1 MVRTGNRCA
10 GGADRTKDG
19 PHHHAPPLGGMGGG
33 GGPRRGAALLCR
45 RPGPPSNV
53 GGLGPE
59 MPFISR
65 HTARPGHGQQGGRVA
80 GRSAVGRRCRPP
92 VPPVLVAVF
101 ATFPPAMTGAANAH
115 NAGYTQFFDRFRLGR
130 LTAQIAYNPPSVMR
144 AGQEPAAIAAH
155 QEQRAYMPF
164 TGAALVRVPCLISGL
179 TAAVCEVRRHRRQ
192 DEASAACLALPLP
205 FRECSRR
212 PVFFAC
218 GECRQVI
225 TPDLQPP
232 QGGGEK
238 EGGASCRNGVR
249 KKAGRTA
256 AYGWRARVERAGTG
270 RRRWPPSEARI
281 SGREWRAILPGKGV
295 KS

>member
-1 MVRTGNRCA
+1 MPKARPALHRGRAGAGDAVYFPAHRPARTRPARWPGS
-10 GGADRTKDG
+10 G
-19 PHHHAPPLGGMGGG
+19 PL
-33 GGPRRGAALLCR
+33 RG
-45 RPGPPSNV
+45 
-53 GGLGPE
+53 GPE
-59 MPFISR
+59 MP
-65 HTARPGHGQQGGRVA
+65 P
-80 GRSAVGRRCRPP
+80 
-92 VPPVLVAVF
+92 
-101 ATFPPAMTGAANAH
+101 TGAARTRCGFCHLPARYD
-115 NAGYTQFFDRFRLGR
+115 GGPQMRITQVIRNFSTVSRLGR
-130 LTAQIAYNPPSVMR
+130 SPAQIAYNPPSVMR

-155 QEQRAYMPF
+155 QEQRAKMPF
-164 TGAALVRVPCLISGL
+164 TGAALVRGPCLISGFA
-179 TAAVCEVRRHRRQ
+179 AAVCVVRRHRRQ

-205 FRECSRR
+205 FRECSHR